1 MSQTNTDP
9 ETASQPMTG
18 TWSDL
23 IGHDRIRDW
32 FATAIKQGR
41 FGGSMLFVGPPGS
54 GKKTA
59 AKLLQLE
66 PKKLLNNWPIAV
78 GAAKMLQLVPRKLL
92 QLEPQKLLL

>member
-1 MSQTNTDP
+1 
-9 ETASQPMTG
+9 MTG

-59 AKLLQLE
+59 AKLLA
-66 PKKLLNNWPIAV
+66 KTLLCEQTAPAS
-78 GAAKMLQLVPRKLL
+78 MSLRDLQFLHTGRSRYSC
-92 QLEPQKLLL
+92 